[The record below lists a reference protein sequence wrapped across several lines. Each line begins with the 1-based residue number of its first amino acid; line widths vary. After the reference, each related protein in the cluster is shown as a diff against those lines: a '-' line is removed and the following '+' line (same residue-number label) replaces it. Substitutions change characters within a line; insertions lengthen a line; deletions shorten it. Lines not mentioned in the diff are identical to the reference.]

1 MYFASGSCTM
11 VLPPS
16 KRQKAPKTA
25 WTRCPSRFFTIP
37 PSATSCTHLSLQG
50 EAKRLIYF
58 YSARFSHFIDS
69 LRKASE
75 DAFPCL
81 IMCCCKYPDYP
92 QTSSAIS
99 LTSLSFAHCSSSVS
113 LLPISQEAK
122 PHCGLRQSLS
132 SETYFAAS

>member
-25 WTRCPSRFFTIP
+25 WTRCPSRFFHNPSECNKLHP
-37 PSATSCTHLSLQG
+37 PPFAR
-50 EAKRLIYF
+50 EAKKLIYF

-132 SETYFAAS
+132 SGTYFAAS